1 MAKKHS
7 KEMIK
12 YRYKK
17 KQMKDKL
24 TTLNTNV
31 YNIEK
36 NSSRED
42 Y

>member
-1 MAKKHS
+1 MVESMAKKHQ

-24 TTLNTNV
+24 TTLWTQMCTV
-31 YNIEK
+31 
-36 NSSRED
+36 
-42 Y
+42 